1 MKRNMTPTSTTP
13 TSTTLAIPS
22 FRKPALALLL
32 GAAIFPAMAGDR
44 CKDVRA
50 DLDEIQ
56 STTGCNPG
64 LTSCFLGEV
73 QGSHGFRGVTHFAAD
88 SAVSTSPATSPNML
102 IYSGPFEYRTR
113 RGTIVARETGV
124 TTRGSEGVVTAYQ
137 EIVSG
142 TGEYAGATGY
152 FFVSGHK
159 TGGTVDT
166 FVNGEI
172 CTAH

>member
-1 MKRNMTPTSTTP
+1 MNA
-13 TSTTLAIPS
+13 L
-22 FRKPALALLL
+22 KPALLTLTVSLAL
-32 GAAIFPAMAGDR
+32 AAAPALAGDG
-44 CKDVRA
+44 CKKIHA

-64 LTSCFLGEV
+64 LSVCFLGEV
-73 QGSHGFRGVTHFAAD
+73 DGNHGLRGTTHFNGD
-88 SAVSTSPATSPNML
+88 SSVATSPPTSPNYI

-113 RGTIVARETGV
+113 RGSILARETGV

-137 EIVSG
+137 QIVSG
-142 TGEYAGATGY
+142 TGEFAGATGH

-159 TGGTVDT
+159 SGGLIET

-172 CTAH
+172 CKP

>member
-1 MKRNMTPTSTTP
+1 MNRTS
-13 TSTTLAIPS
+13 LAMPS
-22 FRKPALALLL
+22 FATSALVLLL
-32 GAAIFPAMAGDR
+32 AAASVPAVAGGR
-44 CKDVRA
+44 CKEIRA

-56 STTGCNPG
+56 STTGCNAG
-64 LTSCFLGEV
+64 LASCFLGEV
-73 QGSHGFRGVTHFAAD
+73 EGSHGFRGVTHFAAD
-88 SAVSTSPATSPNML
+88 SAVSTSPATSPNFL

-113 RGTIVARETGV
+113 RGTIIARETGV
-124 TTRGSEGVVTAYQ
+124 TTRGPEGVVTAYQ

-142 TGEYAGATGY
+142 TGEYAGATGH

-172 CTAH
+172 CTVR

>member
-1 MKRNMTPTSTTP
+1 MKRTTTP
-13 TSTTLAIPS
+13 AMQIVRTSVL
-22 FRKPALALLL
+22 KPAMLLLL
-32 GAAIFPAMAGDR
+32 GIAAVPAMAGDH
-44 CKDVRA
+44 CKEIRA

-56 STTGCNPG
+56 SSTGCNAG

-73 QGSHGFRGVTHFAAD
+73 QGGHGFRGVTHFAAD

-113 RGTIVARETGV
+113 RGTIIARETGV

-142 TGEYAGATGY
+142 TGDYAGATGY

-159 TGGTVDT
+159 TGGTVET

-172 CTAH
+172 CTAR

>member
-1 MKRNMTPTSTTP
+1 MKRTTTP
-13 TSTTLAIPS
+13 SMQIARYGVL
-22 FRKPALALLL
+22 KPAMLLL
-32 GAAIFPAMAGDR
+32 LCIAATPAMAGDR
-44 CKDVRA
+44 CKDIRG

-56 STTGCNPG
+56 SSTGCNAG

-124 TTRGSEGVVTAYQ
+124 TTRGAEGVVTAYQ

-142 TGEYAGATGY
+142 TGEFTGATGY

-159 TGGTVDT
+159 TGGTVET
-166 FVNGEI
+166 FFNGEI
-172 CTAH
+172 CTAR

>member
-1 MKRNMTPTSTTP
+1 MNVVKSALLAMLATSA
-13 TSTTLAIPS
+13 LIAIP
-22 FRKPALALLL
+22 AT
-32 GAAIFPAMAGDR
+32 AGN
-44 CKDVRA
+44 CKKIHA

-56 STTGCNPG
+56 STQGCNPG

-73 QGSHGFRGVTHFAAD
+73 DGNHGLRGVTHFAAD
-88 SAVSTSPATSPNML
+88 SAVSTRPATSPNFL

-113 RGTIVARETGV
+113 RGNITVRETGV

-142 TGEYAGATGY
+142 TGEFAGATGH

-159 TGGTVDT
+159 TGGTVET

-172 CTAH
+172 CGP